1 MLIREIIVPNDTTI
15 TMHVPQSMVGQKVEV
30 IVFNLDEPALT
41 QAPSNKQE
49 QVGRIEQITSAMLK
63 DLSGLKFD
71 RNKANDYDA

>member
-1 MLIREIIVPNDTTI
+1 MILQSPC
-15 TMHVPQSMVGQKVEV
+15 MYQQSMVGQKVEV

-63 DLSGLKFD
+63 DLSGFKFD